1 MTHEELSPAEKQELL
16 KMTHTK
22 KIFYTTKK
30 FLVEVFTP
38 DSNQPRTVFMEPYIL
53 NGRKILVGVYFDQ
66 LYVNL
71 NPITGDAD

>member
-1 MTHEELSPAEKQELL
+1 MTQLTLVEKQELL

-22 KIFYTTKK
+22 KVIYTTKK
-30 FLVEVFTP
+30 SLVEVFTP
-38 DSNQPRTVFMEPYIL
+38 DNIDHVVMEPYIL
-53 NGRKILVGVYFDQ
+53 NGRKILLGVYFDQ